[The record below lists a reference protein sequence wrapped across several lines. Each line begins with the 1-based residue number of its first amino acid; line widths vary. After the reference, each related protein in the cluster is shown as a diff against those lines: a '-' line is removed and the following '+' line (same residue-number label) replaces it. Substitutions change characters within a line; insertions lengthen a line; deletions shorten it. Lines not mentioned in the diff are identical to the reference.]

1 MISDSGDAP
10 FILNERST
18 VMNQSS
24 APRSSRFRVGWNKVK
39 TFFSKPYNV
48 ILLLMGIVVTI
59 TTIAPIVAIVEDT
72 FKIHPGTIDAYLT
85 GQASGYTLVNYIDL
99 FTSNLAKT
107 NLWNPLLNTI
117 YLAVGTC
124 AVSILFGGMFAFLIT
139 RTNMAWRKY
148 LSSIFIF
155 PYIMPQWTLVMVW
168 KNLFYSNAVTG
179 TSNGLLSA
187 LFGLNMPIWWCK
199 GLFPSL
205 VVLGLHYAPF
215 AYILIGGIFRNMDAN
230 LEEAATILDTP
241 KWKTMFKV
249 TLPMVKP
256 AILSTIL
263 LVFGSAMGSYPVP
276 HYLNLTTL
284 STKYVSLNSKY
295 TGEASILAIVMMLF
309 GVGIMLLNQIS
320 LHSRKNYT
328 TVTGK
333 SGQISKINLGR
344 IGKYVIALVL
354 VVITFFTSIFP
365 IVSFAFETFL
375 PNPGDYSFLYTWD
388 FNNLTTKWWTIAE
401 NVTENGMYGQK
412 GMLYNATIWNAFKG
426 TILVSVA
433 CALLAGTIGTL
444 IGYAVAKNRRS
455 KGANYVNSMAFLP
468 YLMPSIAV
476 GAAFFVL
483 FSNEQIN
490 LFNTYT
496 LLIIAGTIKYIPFAS
511 RSSLNSMLQ
520 LSGEIEE
527 AAIIQDI
534 PWIKR
539 MTRIIIPI
547 QKSSIIS
554 GYMLPFMTCLREL
567 SLFMLLCTQGFIL
580 STTLDY
586 FDEMGL
592 YAFSSGIN
600 LILIITILVCN
611 TAVNKITGAS
621 LDEGIGG

>member
-1 MISDSGDAP
+1 
-10 FILNERST
+10 
-18 VMNQSS
+18 MNQTTTPGAARS
-24 APRSSRFRVGWNKVK
+24 AILWNRLR
-39 TFFSKPYNV
+39 TFLSKPHNV

-72 FKIHPGTIDAYLT
+72 FKIHPGTIDAHLT
-85 GQASGYTLVNYIDL
+85 GQTAGYTLVNYIDL
-99 FTSNLAKT
+99 FTSTLAKT
-107 NLWNPLLNTI
+107 NLWTPLLNTI

-124 AVSILFGGMFAFLIT
+124 VVSILFGGVFAFLVT
-139 RTNMAWRKY
+139 RTNLAWRKY

-155 PYIMPQWTLVMVW
+155 PYIMPQWTLAVVW
-168 KNLFYSNAVTG
+168 QNLFNSNAVTG
-179 TSNGLLSA
+179 TSNGLLA
-187 LFGLNMPIWWCK
+187 ATLGIQMPLWWCK

-241 KWKTMFKV
+241 KWKTMCKI

-263 LVFGSAMGSYPVP
+263 LVFGSSMGSYPVP
-276 HYLNLTTL
+276 HYLGLTTL
-284 STKYVSLNSKY
+284 STKYVSMNSKY
-295 TGEASILAIVMMLF
+295 TGEASILAIIMMVF
-309 GVGIMLLNQIS
+309 GVAIMLLNQMS

-344 IGKYVIALVL
+344 AGKYIIALVL
-354 VVITFFTSIFP
+354 VVVTFFTSIFP

-375 PNPGDYSFLYTWD
+375 PNPGDYSFLYTGD
-388 FNNLTTKWWTIAE
+388 PDNLTTKWWVTDE
-401 NVTENGMYGQK
+401 NITENGMYGQK
-412 GMLYNATIWNAFKG
+412 GILHNDTIWNAFKG
-426 TILVSVA
+426 TLLVSVA

-444 IGYAVAKNRRS
+444 IGYAVSKNRRS
-455 KGANYVNSMAFLP
+455 KAASYVNSMAFLP

-483 FSNEQIN
+483 FSNEHVN

-496 LLIIAGTIKYIPFAS
+496 LLIIVGTIKYIPFAS

-527 AAIIQDI
+527 AAIIQDV
-534 PWIKR
+534 PWVKR

-600 LILIITILVCN
+600 LILIITILVFN
-611 TAVNKITGAS
+611 TVVNKVTGAS

>member
-1 MISDSGDAP
+1 
-10 FILNERST
+10 
-18 VMNQSS
+18 MNQSPTLRTS
-24 APRSSRFRVGWNKVK
+24 RSGIVWNKIL
-39 TFFSKPYNV
+39 TFLSKPHNV
-48 ILLLMGIVVTI
+48 ILLLMGIVVTV
-59 TTIAPIVAIVEDT
+59 TTIAPVVAIVEDT
-72 FKIHPGTIDAYLT
+72 FKIHPGTIDAHLT
-85 GQASGYTLVNYIDL
+85 GQVSGYTLVNYIDL

-107 NLWNPLLNTI
+107 NLWSPLLNTV

-124 AVSILFGGMFAFLIT
+124 VVSILFGGVFAFLVT
-139 RTNMAWRKY
+139 RTNLAWRKY

-155 PYIMPQWTLVMVW
+155 PYIMPQWTLAVVW
-168 KNLFYSNAVTG
+168 QNLFDSNAVTG
-179 TSNGLLSA
+179 TSNGLLA
-187 LFGLNMPIWWCK
+187 ATLGINMPLWWCK

-241 KWKTMFKV
+241 KWKTMCKI

-263 LVFGSAMGSYPVP
+263 LVFGSSMGSYPVP
-276 HYLNLTTL
+276 HYLGLTTL

-295 TGEASILAIVMMLF
+295 TGEASILAIIMMVF
-309 GVGIMLLNQIS
+309 GVAIMLLNQMS

-333 SGQISKINLGR
+333 SGQTSKINLGKV
-344 IGKYVIALVL
+344 GKYVIALIL
-354 VVITFFTSIFP
+354 VVVTFFTSIFP

-375 PNPGDYSFLYTWD
+375 PNPGDYSFLYTGD
-388 FNNLTTKWWTIAE
+388 TANLTTKWWLTSE
-401 NVTENGMYGQK
+401 NITENGMYGQK
-412 GMLYNATIWNAFKG
+412 GILYNDTIWNAFKG

-444 IGYAVAKNRRS
+444 IGYAVSKNRRS
-455 KGANYVNSMAFLP
+455 KGANYVNAMAFLP

-476 GAAFFVL
+476 GAAFFIL
-483 FSNEQIN
+483 FSNEHVN
-490 LFNTYT
+490 LFNTYS
-496 LLIIAGTIKYIPFAS
+496 LLIIVGTIKYIPFAS

-600 LILIITILVCN
+600 LILIVTILVCN
-611 TAVNKITGAS
+611 TIVNKVTGAS
-621 LDEGIGG
+621 LDKGIGG

>member
-1 MISDSGDAP
+1 MKQNNPLTASPMRIW
-10 FILNERST
+10 LNKLGT
-18 VMNQSS
+18 Y
-24 APRSSRFRVGWNKVK
+24 
-39 TFFSKPYNV
+39 FSKPYNV
-48 ILLLMGIVVTI
+48 ILLVLGIVVTI
-59 TTIAPIVAIVEDT
+59 TTVAPIVAIVKDT
-72 FKIHPGTIDAYLT
+72 LSIHPGTIDAHLT
-85 GQASGYTLVNYIDL
+85 GKTSGYTLVNYIDL
-99 FTSNLAKT
+99 FTSRMAKK
-107 NLWNPLLNTI
+107 NLWTPLLNTV

-124 AVSILFGGMFAFLIT
+124 VVSILFGGIFAFLIT
-139 RTNMAWRKY
+139 RTNLAWRKY

-155 PYIMPQWTLVMVW
+155 PYIMPQWTLAVVW
-168 KNLFYSNAVTG
+168 QNLFNSNAVTR
-179 TSNGLLSA
+179 TSNGLLAS
-187 LFGLNMPIWWCK
+187 LFGITMPKWWCQ

-205 VVLGLHYAPF
+205 MVLGLHYAPF

-241 KWKTMFKV
+241 KWKTMMRI

-276 HYLNLTTL
+276 HYLGLTTL
-284 STKYVSLNSKY
+284 STKYVSMNSKY
-295 TGEASILAIVMMLF
+295 TGEASVLAIIMMIF
-309 GVGIMLLNQIS
+309 GVAIMLLNQLS
-320 LHSRKNYT
+320 LTSRKNYT

-333 SGQISKINLGR
+333 SGQISKINLGKV
-344 IGKYVIALVL
+344 GKYAIAIVLVL
-354 VVITFFTSIFP
+354 ITFFTSIFP

-375 PNPGDYSFLYTWD
+375 PNPGDYSFLYTGNPD
-388 FNNLTTKWWTIAE
+388 NLTTKWWVTKE
-401 NVTENGMYGQK
+401 NITENGMYGQK
-412 GMLYNATIWNAFKG
+412 GILYNETIWHAFAG
-426 TILVSVA
+426 TMWVSIA

-444 IGYAVAKNRRS
+444 IGYAVSKQRRS
-455 KGANYVNSMAFLP
+455 KWANYVNAMAFLP
-468 YLMPSIAV
+468 YLMPSLAV
-476 GAAFFVL
+476 GAAFFIL
-483 FSNEQIN
+483 FSSEKLN

-496 LLIIAGTIKYIPFAS
+496 LLIIVGTIKYIPFAS
-511 RSSLNSMLQ
+511 RNALNSMLQ

-554 GYMLPFMTCLREL
+554 GYLLPFMTCLREL
-567 SLFMLLCTQGFIL
+567 SLFMLLCVQGFIL

-600 LILIITILVCN
+600 LLLIVTILVCN
-611 TAVNKITGAS
+611 TLVNKITGAS

>member
-1 MISDSGDAP
+1 MNNTLQAGKGT
-10 FILNERST
+10 ILL
-18 VMNQSS
+18 
-24 APRSSRFRVGWNKVK
+24 NKIR

-48 ILLLMGIVVTI
+48 ILLLFGIVVTV
-59 TTIAPIVAIVEDT
+59 TTIAPIIAILKDT
-72 FKIHPGTIDAYLT
+72 FTIHPGTIDQFLSKK
-85 GQASGYTLVNYIDL
+85 ASGYTTVNYIDL
-99 FTSNLAKT
+99 FTSKMAKT
-107 NLWNPLLNTI
+107 NLWTPLLNTV

-124 AVSILFGGMFAFLIT
+124 IVSILFGGLVAFLVT

-148 LSSIFIF
+148 ISSIFIF
-155 PYIMPQWTLVMVW
+155 PYIMPQWTLAVVW
-168 KNLFYSNAVTG
+168 QNLFNSNAVTH
-179 TSNGLLSA
+179 TSNGLLAS
-187 LFGLNMPIWWCK
+187 LFGIEMPMWWCQ

-205 VVLGLHYAPF
+205 MVLGLHYAPF

-241 KWKTMFKV
+241 RWKIAFRV

-263 LVFGSAMGSYPVP
+263 LVFGSSMGSYPVP
-276 HYLNLTTL
+276 HYLGLTTL
-284 STKYVSLNSKY
+284 STKYVSMNSKY
-295 TGEASILAIVMMLF
+295 TGEASILAIIMMVF
-309 GVGIMLLNQIS
+309 GVAIMMMNQMS
-320 LHSRKNYT
+320 LRSRKSYT

-333 SGQISKINLGR
+333 SGQISKINLGKAGR
-344 IGKYVIALVL
+344 YIIALVL
-354 VVITFFTSIFP
+354 VVVTFFTSIFP

-375 PNPGDYSFLYTWD
+375 PNPGDYSFLYTGD
-388 FNNLTTKWWTIAE
+388 PSNLTTKWWVTDE

-412 GMLYNATIWNAFKG
+412 GILHNETIWKAFKG
-426 TILVSVA
+426 TMLVSVA
-433 CALLAGTIGTL
+433 CALIAGTIGTL
-444 IGYAVAKNRRS
+444 IGYAVSKNRRG
-455 KGANYVNSMAFLP
+455 KWANYVYNMAFLP

-476 GAAFFVL
+476 GAAFFIL
-483 FSNEQIN
+483 FSNQHIN

-496 LLIIAGTIKYIPFAS
+496 LLIITGVIKYIPFAS
-511 RSSLNSMLQ
+511 RTSLNSMLQ

-527 AAIIQDI
+527 AAIIQDV

-539 MTRIIIPI
+539 MIRIIIPI

-567 SLFMLLCTQGFIL
+567 SLFLLLCTQGFIL

-600 LILIITILVCN
+600 LILIVTILVFN
-611 TAVNKITGAS
+611 TLVNKLTGAS
-621 LDEGIGG
+621 LDEGIGGN

>member
-1 MISDSGDAP
+1 
-10 FILNERST
+10 
-18 VMNQSS
+18 MNQTTTPGAARS
-24 APRSSRFRVGWNKVK
+24 AILWNRLR
-39 TFFSKPYNV
+39 TFLSKPHNV

-72 FKIHPGTIDAYLT
+72 FKIHPGTIDAHLT
-85 GQASGYTLVNYIDL
+85 GQTAGYTLVNYIDL
-99 FTSNLAKT
+99 FTSTLAKT
-107 NLWNPLLNTI
+107 NLWTPLLNTI

-124 AVSILFGGMFAFLIT
+124 LVSILFGGVFAFLVT
-139 RTNMAWRKY
+139 RTNLAWRKY

-155 PYIMPQWTLVMVW
+155 PYIMPQWTLAVVW
-168 KNLFYSNAVTG
+168 QNLFNSNAVTG
-179 TSNGLLSA
+179 TSNGLLA
-187 LFGLNMPIWWCK
+187 ATLGIEMPAWWCV
-199 GLFPSL
+199 GLFPS
-205 VVLGLHYAPF
+205 VIVLGLHYAPF

-241 KWKTMFKV
+241 KWKTMCKI

-263 LVFGSAMGSYPVP
+263 LVFGSSMGSYPVP
-276 HYLNLTTL
+276 HYLGLTTL
-284 STKYVSLNSKY
+284 STKYVSMNSKY
-295 TGEASILAIVMMLF
+295 TGEASILAIIMMIF
-309 GVGIMLLNQIS
+309 GVAIMLLNQMS

-344 IGKYVIALVL
+344 AGKYIIALVL
-354 VVITFFTSIFP
+354 VVVTFFTSIFP

-375 PNPGDYSFLYTWD
+375 PNPGDYSFLYTGD
-388 FNNLTTKWWTIAE
+388 PDNLTTKWWVTDE
-401 NVTENGMYGQK
+401 NITENGMYGQK
-412 GMLYNATIWNAFKG
+412 GILHNDTIWNAFKG
-426 TILVSVA
+426 TLLVSVA

-444 IGYAVAKNRRS
+444 IGYAVSKNRRS
-455 KGANYVNSMAFLP
+455 KAASYVNSMAFLP

-483 FSNEQIN
+483 FSNEHVN

-496 LLIIAGTIKYIPFAS
+496 LLIVVGTIKYIPFAS

-527 AAIIQDI
+527 AAIIQDV
-534 PWIKR
+534 PWVKR

-600 LILIITILVCN
+600 LILIITILVFN
-611 TAVNKITGAS
+611 TVVNKVTGAS

>member
-1 MISDSGDAP
+1 MDQTTTLRAS
-10 FILNERST
+10 RSA
-18 VMNQSS
+18 VRRN
-24 APRSSRFRVGWNKVK
+24 RIK
-39 TFFSKPYNV
+39 TFLSKPHNV
-48 ILLLMGIVVTI
+48 ILLLMGIVLTI
-59 TTIAPIVAIVEDT
+59 TTVAPIVAIVEDT

-85 GQASGYTLVNYIDL
+85 GRAEGYTLINYIDL
-99 FTSNLAKT
+99 FTSKLAVT
-107 NLWNPLLNTI
+107 NLWTPLLNTLL
-117 YLAVGTC
+117 LAVGTC
-124 AVSILFGGMFAFLIT
+124 VVSILFGGLFAFLVT
-139 RTNMAWRKY
+139 RTDMAWRKY
-148 LSSIFIF
+148 LSAIFIF
-155 PYIMPQWTLVMVW
+155 PYIMPQWTLAVVW
-168 KNLFYSNAVTG
+168 QHLFNSNAVTG
-179 TSNGLLSA
+179 TSNGLLA
-187 LFGLNMPIWWCK
+187 ATLGIQMPAWWCL

-241 KWKTMFKV
+241 KWKIMFRV

-263 LVFGSAMGSYPVP
+263 LVFGSSMGSYPVP
-276 HYLNLTTL
+276 HYLNLVTL
-284 STKYVSLNSKY
+284 STKYVSMNSKY
-295 TGEASILAIVMMLF
+295 TGEASVLAIIMMVF
-309 GVGIMLLNQIS
+309 GVAIMLLNQMS
-320 LHSRKNYT
+320 LRSRKNYT

-333 SGQISKINLGR
+333 SGQISKIKLGR
-344 IGKYVIALVL
+344 VGRYLIALVL
-354 VVITFFTSIFP
+354 VVVTFFTSIFP

-375 PNPGDYSFLYTWD
+375 PNPGDYSFLYTGD
-388 FNNLTTKWWTIAE
+388 PDNLTTKWWVTDE
-401 NVTENGMYGQK
+401 NITENGMYGQK
-412 GMLYNATIWNAFKG
+412 GILHNETIWNAFKG
-426 TILVSVA
+426 TILVSTC
-433 CALLAGTIGTL
+433 CALLAGTIGTM
-444 IGYAVAKNRRS
+444 IGYAVSKNRRS
-455 KGANYVNSMAFLP
+455 RWANYVNAMAFLP

-476 GAAFFVL
+476 GVAFFIL
-483 FSNEQIN
+483 FSNQYIN
-490 LFNTYT
+490 LFNTYA
-496 LLIIAGTIKYIPFAS
+496 LLIIVGTIKYIPFAS

-527 AAIIQDI
+527 AAIIQDV
-534 PWIKR
+534 PWVKR

-600 LILIITILVCN
+600 LILIITILVFN
-611 TAVNKITGAS
+611 TVVNKVTGAS

>member
-1 MISDSGDAP
+1 MKTTQKRPVSRLTIG
-10 FILNERST
+10 
-18 VMNQSS
+18 MN
-24 APRSSRFRVGWNKVK
+24 RTK

-48 ILLLMGIVVTI
+48 ILLLMGIVFTV
-59 TTIAPIVAIVEDT
+59 TTIAPIVAIVQDT
-72 FKIHPGTIDAYLT
+72 LKIHPGTIDAHLT
-85 GQASGYTLVNYIDL
+85 GRVSGYTIVNYIDL
-99 FTSNLAKT
+99 FTSRMAKT
-107 NLWNPLLNTI
+107 NLWKPLMNTVW
-117 YLAVGTC
+117 LAVGTC
-124 AVSILFGGMFAFLIT
+124 LVSILFGGTVAFLVT

-148 LSSIFIF
+148 ISSIFIF
-155 PYIMPQWTLVMVW
+155 PYIMPQWTLAVVW
-168 KNLFYSNAVTG
+168 QNLFNSNAVTG
-179 TSNGLLSA
+179 TSNGLLAA
-187 LFGLNMPIWWCK
+187 LFDIHMPMWWCK
-199 GLFPSL
+199 GLFPSM

-241 KWKTMFKV
+241 KWKTMTRI

-276 HYLNLTTL
+276 HYLGLSTL
-284 STKYVSLNSKY
+284 STKYVSMNSKY
-295 TGEASILAIVMMLF
+295 TGEASILAIIMMVF
-309 GVGIMLLNQIS
+309 GVAIMLLNQLS
-320 LHSRKNYT
+320 LTSRKSYT

-333 SGQISKINLGR
+333 SGQISKINLGKA
-344 IGKYVIALVL
+344 GKYIIALVL
-354 VVITFFTSIFP
+354 VLLTFFTSIFP
-365 IVSFAFETFL
+365 IVSFTFETFL
-375 PNPGDYSFLYTWD
+375 PNPGDYSFLYTGD
-388 FNNLTTKWWTIAE
+388 TRNLTTKWWITSE

-412 GMLYNATIWNAFKG
+412 GILYNETIWRAFGG

-444 IGYAVAKNRRS
+444 VGYAVSKNRRS
-455 KGANYVNSMAFLP
+455 KWANYVNSMAFLP
-468 YLMPSIAV
+468 YLMPSLAV
-476 GAAFFVL
+476 GAAFFIL
-483 FSNEQIN
+483 FSTERLN

-496 LLIIAGTIKYIPFAS
+496 LLIIVGTIKYIPFAS

-554 GYMLPFMTCLREL
+554 GYLLPFMTCLREL
-567 SLFMLLCTQGFIL
+567 SLFMLLCVQGFIL

-600 LILIITILVCN
+600 LILIVTILVCN
-611 TAVNKITGAS
+611 TIVNKVTGAS
-621 LDEGIGG
+621 LDKGIGG